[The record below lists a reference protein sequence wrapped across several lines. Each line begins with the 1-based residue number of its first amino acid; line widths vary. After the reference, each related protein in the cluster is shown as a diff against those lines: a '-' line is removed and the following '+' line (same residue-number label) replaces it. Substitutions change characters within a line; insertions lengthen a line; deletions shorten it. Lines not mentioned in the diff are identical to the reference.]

1 MALDKVIDSA
11 KLEGAIT
18 ATADAIREKAGI
30 TDKLEWNQETGFAEA
45 VSAISV
51 DSSRIILLKE
61 QQFSGFVVDPTFGAY
76 SPGYVAPALFKL
88 ENGKTYHVVWDG
100 TEYECVAYVYEYSGI
115 SIVAIGNGSSLGLPS
130 NGEPFLIT
138 YNAPFDN
145 TQMFSTEATDSHTV
159 GIWQESESGG
169 GDCADIRY
177 VTFMNDDG
185 TVELGKKAV
194 AVGDDCA
201 DPIARGVFST
211 PTKPSTAQYNYTFS
225 GGWATTPG
233 GGKDSNALKAVN
245 ENKTVYANFIAAV
258 RYYTITYYDSD
269 GTTVLKTESLA
280 YGTTPS
286 YTPTKQNYAFTGWTP
301 VLVSVTGNAS
311 YTASWTSVITFNNA
325 TWTQIAEISASGKA
339 QETFALGD
347 TKTLTLT
354 KDDGTTINVR
364 VKIAAFNWDYRP
376 NGKGKA
382 PITVV
387 CDQVITGINFKNR
400 TANFYKWST
409 DFVRTALNSGLV
421 YNMLPSELR
430 SYIKTVTKETAA
442 GLDSNNPA
450 PGVAGPT
457 ETTSDM
463 VWLLSAEEVG
473 LTSQHVSNENYAPTY
488 PIFKNNTSRIL
499 KRVGTTTNN
508 EWYLRSGHHEYGS
521 NIAAVTTSGTLSK
534 GGFISSSNATVNPLV
549 FGFCI

>member
-1 MALDKVIDSA
+1 MAFDKVIDSA
-11 KLEGAIT
+11 KLDGAIT

-45 VSAISV
+45 ISAISV
-51 DSSRIILLKE
+51 DSTRITLLKE
-61 QQFSGFVVDPTFGAY
+61 QQFSGFVVDQTFGAY
-76 SPGYVAPALFKL
+76 SPGYVAPALFQL

-159 GIWQESESGG
+159 GIWQEAESGG
-169 GDCADIRY
+169 GDCADLRY
-177 VTFMNDDG
+177 VTFMSEDG

-211 PTKPSTAQYNYTFS
+211 PTKTSTAQYNYTFS

-245 ENKTVYANFIAAV
+245 ENKTVYAKFIAAV

-301 VLVSVTGNAS
+301 ALVSVTGNAS

-354 KDDGTTINVR
+354 KTDNTTINVR
-364 VKIAAFNWDYRP
+364 VKIAGINWDSLS
-376 NGKGKA
+376 NGNGKA
-382 PITVV
+382 PITIV
-387 CDQVITGINFKNR
+387 CDEVIEGIDLGN
-400 TANFYKWST
+400 TENFYRWSSSNI
-409 DFVRTALNSGLV
+409 RTILNYGLV

-430 SYIKTVTKETAA
+430 SYIKSVTKETSGGIDNKA
-442 GLDSNNPA
+442 GVGIGSEKTADK
-450 PGVAGPT
+450 
-457 ETTSDM
+457 

-473 LTSQHVSNENYAPTY
+473 LTSPYVSTENYAPTY
-488 PIFKNNTSRIL
+488 PIFKNNSSRIL
-499 KRVGTTTNN
+499 KNVGKTTKDY
-508 EWYLRSGHHEYGS
+508 WILRSGYFQYAAQL
-521 NIAAVTTSGTLSK
+521 AAVKTNGTITSRGFNK
-534 GGFISSSNATVNPLV
+534 GSGYQELV